1 MDILY
6 CYTIS
11 ILDMF
16 LIHEIH
22 THVCVWCIVY
32 LYNYIYICIIK

>member
-22 THVCVWCIVY
+22 THVCVVY
-32 LYNYIYICIIK
+32 SISI